1 MRRFFSQAVE
11 GQRGVSGQDRV
22 IAVREQRG
30 RPERLRRG
38 RAMTDRVHTAK
49 HRMEAA
55 GVSPT
60 SDRRRA
66 ESARAKLRVRDVP
79 PLPPAMAATHGL
91 TFFSVSENFV
101 RHALERAAR
110 GVTREAANVTT

>member
-79 PLPPAMAATHGL
+79 PLPSRNLRSARL
-91 TFFSVSENFV
+91 TKRTPTVRFVSHTVNIEP
-101 RHALERAAR
+101 RA
-110 GVTREAANVTT
+110 

>member
-79 PLPPAMAATHGL
+79 PLPHRHLSSTRVTKTPVGVVFVTHAK
-91 TFFSVSENFV
+91 SVAPS
-101 RHALERAAR
+101 A
-110 GVTREAANVTT
+110 